1 MFSNRIN
8 HNEWVL
14 TWHESWDHNNLIK
27 NKSKINYEA
36 ELSTNSMLN
45 DEIKKINKKN
55 DLSQPKLTCIT
66 P

>member
-1 MFSNRIN
+1 
-8 HNEWVL
+8 L

-45 DEIKKINKKN
+45 DEIKKKSIKKMIWVN
-55 DLSQPKLTCIT
+55 LS
-66 P
+66 